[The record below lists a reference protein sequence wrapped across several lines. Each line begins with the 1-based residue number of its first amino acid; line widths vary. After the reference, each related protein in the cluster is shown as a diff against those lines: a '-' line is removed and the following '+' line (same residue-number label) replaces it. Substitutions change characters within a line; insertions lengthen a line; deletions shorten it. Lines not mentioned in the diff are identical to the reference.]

1 MVTIR
6 HLTAWLS
13 SAKQFSNPQKR
24 NNMPLLL
31 IIELMLHIVLLLFGV
46 GVVKGLHWATIAFF
60 VMLATMI
67 LVDAI
72 ILVSAI
78 RNGKDVRRW
87 DV

>member
-1 MVTIR
+1 
-6 HLTAWLS
+6 
-13 SAKQFSNPQKR
+13 
-24 NNMPLLL
+24 MPLLL
-31 IIELMLHIVLLLFGV
+31 IIELLLHVLLLVLGI
-46 GVVKGLHWATIAFF
+46 GTIKGSHFATIAFF

-67 LVDAI
+67 VVDAI

>member
-1 MVTIR
+1 
-6 HLTAWLS
+6 
-13 SAKQFSNPQKR
+13 
-24 NNMPLLL
+24 
-31 IIELMLHIVLLLFGV
+31 MLHIVLLLFGV